1 MYVTNQL
8 IRLRKQFGFT
18 QTDVAKKI
26 HVSRQTVSHWEN
38 GRTYPDIQSL
48 QLLCELYDVSLTDL
62 VSGDLT
68 VMKGNLKRQRI
79 GRLMVVIIGC
89 IILTYLSLLTMRWV
103 PVGIA
108 MMLVATFATLGVV
121 FSIILITQTKFLE
134 LNTYR
139 QILHYLK
146 TGEANPVK
154 KKH

>member
-108 MMLVATFATLGVV
+108 MMLVATFATLGGC
-121 FSIILITQTKFLE
+121 L
-134 LNTYR
+134 
-139 QILHYLK
+139 
-146 TGEANPVK
+146 
-154 KKH
+154 